1 MGKTLMALITAALLS
16 TSSLVMAASVADDME
31 TIAEHYGKV
40 LKADSTE
47 VIKQDLQAM
56 RVAAV
61 DAQKGIPTKLKSKV
75 ADSPEMKDFR
85 HGMDVLIGEIDGALA
100 LADQGKLD
108 EAKQAAQDFKDTRNT
123 YHKKYR

>member
-40 LKADSTE
+40 LKADSTA

-56 RVAAV
+56 
-61 DAQKGIPTKLKSKV
+61 QWPQWMHKGHS
-75 ADSPEMKDFR
+75 
-85 HGMDVLIGEIDGALA
+85 
-100 LADQGKLD
+100 
-108 EAKQAAQDFKDTRNT
+108 
-123 YHKKYR
+123 HKIEE